1 MSIFFRRYEI
11 LLPRRFNDG
20 RQVPPSFVADTIIEL
35 RGKFGAV
42 SCETQT
48 IQGQWQHQREIYHD
62 ELVRVFV
69 DVEDVPENREFFL
82 RFKERLKQQFQ
93 QVDIWMTSHP
103 IDVV

>member
-1 MSIFFRRYEI
+1 MSISYRRYEI

-20 RQVPPSFVADTIIEL
+20 SPVPPGLLAETLIEL
-35 RGKFGAV
+35 RQQFGAA

-48 IQGQWQHQREIYHD
+48 IQGQWQHQREVYHD

-82 RFKERLKQQFQ
+82 RF
-93 QVDIWMTSHP
+93 
-103 IDVV
+103 